1 VEGVNDHGEEERAH
15 EHSGIKISEIEGWM
29 KSTTFPRWVSY
40 CQDRI

>member
-1 VEGVNDHGEEERAH
+1 VNDHGEEERAP

-29 KSTTFPRWVSY
+29 KSTTFPRWVFY